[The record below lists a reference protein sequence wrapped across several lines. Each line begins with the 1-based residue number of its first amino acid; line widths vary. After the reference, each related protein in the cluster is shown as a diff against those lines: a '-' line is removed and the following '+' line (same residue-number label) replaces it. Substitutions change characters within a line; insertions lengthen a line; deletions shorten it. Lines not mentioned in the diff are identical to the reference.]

1 MKVVLKVSSEEEL
14 MDIYNKAKENAISA
28 TYIRDAGHT
37 QVASG
42 TTTVCALFGN
52 KQKLDGVTGHLK
64 LL

>member
-1 MKVVLKVSSEEEL
+1 MSVYHKAREN
-14 MDIYNKAKENAISA
+14 DIET

-42 TTTVCALFGN
+42 TTTVCALFG
-52 KQKLDGVTGHLK
+52 KKEKLDLVTGHLK